1 MNVFLKISPI
11 TLIWLGFYF
20 RLLSSIWSVDFGLHL
35 IFTGDV
41 GRFHGMAVAL
51 NNNEDIL
58 FGNSILGGYGYPYFL
73 SFLYKI
79 SMESIFIGAIASSL
93 AWLLSGF
100 VLIRTLNFFFLT
112 RANFLILIFLYTF
125 LPSIV
130 LNTSLPVRES
140 YLLLFVNLTI
150 YSLLKIY
157 LHKDARYWLLMPLCI
172 FILSIFHPAYLP
184 FGMMAL
190 ILVVFSYALRGKR
203 IVNQRNI
210 FIFVPF
216 FLVSLFFIYGPFYN
230 LFSEYSYN
238 LDYGG
243 ISGAVSAFREGSVIT
258 APNARAQYQ
267 SSVEEIDGMLGLITF
282 LPVLLFQYLFEPMP
296 WKISSLVD
304 FVLLVENVIR
314 GILIFFALKALF
326 SKSTPMRRLLFI
338 LIILYFIMEL
348 IWALGTTNW
357 GTASRHHVPIFGVLL
372 IIGIAFT
379 NQPDKKYAV

>member
-1 MNVFLKISPI
+1 MSVLLKISPI
-11 TLIWLGFYF
+11 TLIWLGFF
-20 RLLSSIWSVDFGLHL
+20 LRLLYALFSVDFVLYGS
-35 IFTGDV
+35 FTGDV
-41 GRFHGMAVAL
+41 SRFHQMAVNL
-51 NNNEDIL
+51 NDNKDIL
-58 FGNSILGGYGYPYFL
+58 DGSSLLGYGYSYFL

-79 SMESIFIGAIASSL
+79 SMESIFIGSIASSL
-93 AWLLSGF
+93 AWALSGF
-100 VLIRTLNFFFLT
+100 VLIRILNFFFLT
-112 RANFLILIFLYTF
+112 RTHIIIIVFLYIL
-125 LPSIV
+125 LPSAI
-130 LNTSLPVRES
+130 LNTGVPLRES
-140 YLLLFVNLTI
+140 YLLLFTNLTI
-150 YSLLKIY
+150 FSLLKVY

-216 FLVSLFFIYGPFYN
+216 FLVSLFFIYDTFYN

-243 ISGAVSAFREGSVIT
+243 ISGAVSAYREGSVLT

-282 LPVLLFQYLFEPMP
+282 LPVSLFQYLFEPMP
-296 WKISSLVD
+296 WKISSPVD
-304 FVLLVENVIR
+304 FVLLIENVIR

-326 SKSTPMRRLLFI
+326 SKSTPMRRVLFI

-348 IWALGTTNW
+348 VWALGTTNW
-357 GTASRHHVPIFGVLL
+357 GTASRHHVPIVGVLL
-372 IIGIAFT
+372 IIGIAFR
-379 NQPDKKYAV
+379 NQPNRKYSM

>member
-130 LNTSLPVRES
+130 
-140 YLLLFVNLTI
+140 
-150 YSLLKIY
+150 
-157 LHKDARYWLLMPLCI
+157 
-172 FILSIFHPAYLP
+172 
-184 FGMMAL
+184 
-190 ILVVFSYALRGKR
+190 
-203 IVNQRNI
+203 
-210 FIFVPF
+210 
-216 FLVSLFFIYGPFYN
+216 
-230 LFSEYSYN
+230 
-238 LDYGG
+238 
-243 ISGAVSAFREGSVIT
+243 
-258 APNARAQYQ
+258 
-267 SSVEEIDGMLGLITF
+267 
-282 LPVLLFQYLFEPMP
+282 
-296 WKISSLVD
+296 
-304 FVLLVENVIR
+304 
-314 GILIFFALKALF
+314 
-326 SKSTPMRRLLFI
+326 
-338 LIILYFIMEL
+338 
-348 IWALGTTNW
+348 
-357 GTASRHHVPIFGVLL
+357 
-372 IIGIAFT
+372 
-379 NQPDKKYAV
+379 